1 MAAFEY
7 RALDAKGKT
16 KKGVIEGDNARQVRA
31 RLKEQGLVP
40 VEVSTTSG
48 RKPQRAG
55 GQQTGA
61 SSVGLKRG
69 ISTPDLALIT
79 RQLSTLVQ
87 SGMPLEE
94 CLRAVS
100 EQSEKPRIRN
110 MLLAVR
116 SKVTEGY
123 TLADSLGDYPH
134 IFDEL
139 FRSMV
144 SAGEKSGH
152 LDAVL
157 ERLADYAENRQKMRS
172 KLQQAMIYP
181 VVLVVF
187 AIGIVAFLLAAVVPK
202 IVGQF
207 VQMGQEL
214 PKSTQFLLSSSDF
227 IKNWGLLVLIVVC
240 IAIYVGKWALSKPNL
255 RLKWDRKIISMPLIG
270 KISRGLN
277 TSRFARTLS
286 ICTSSA
292 VPILDG
298 MKVAVDVMSNHYVK
312 QQVLIATDNVR
323 EGASLRRALEQTKL
337 FPPMMLHMIA
347 SGEQSGELESMLT
360 RAADNQDTNFES
372 TVNIALGIFT
382 PALIALMA
390 GLVLFIVMA
399 TMMPILEMNNLMS
412 G

>member
-7 RALDAKGKT
+7 KALNAQGKSQ
-16 KKGVIEGDNARQVRA
+16 KGVLEGDNARQVRS

-40 VEVSTTSG
+40 IDVVPTRAKSSKENVSSAQAAMTF
-48 RKPQRAG
+48 
-55 GQQTGA
+55 
-61 SSVGLKRG
+61 KRG
-69 ISTPDLALIT
+69 LSTPDLALIT

-100 EQSEKPRIRN
+100 EQSEKARIRT

-116 SKVTEGY
+116 AKVVEGH
-123 TLADSLGDYPH
+123 TLADGLADYPH

-144 SAGEKSGH
+144 AAGEKSGH
-152 LDAVL
+152 LDNVL

-172 KLQQAMIYP
+172 KLQQALIYP

-187 AIGIVAFLLAAVVPK
+187 AISIVAFLLASVVPK

-207 VQMGQEL
+207 VQMGQAL
-214 PKSTQFLLSSSDF
+214 PFSTQ
-227 IKNWGLLVLIVVC
+227 VLIAASEFVQNWWMH
-240 IAIYVGKWALSKPNL
+240 IALGIIAFTYLCRFALTKASV
-255 RLKWDRKIISMPLIG
+255 RLSWDRKVIGMPVIG
-270 KISRGLN
+270 KIARGLN
-277 TSRFARTLS
+277 TARFARTLS

-292 VPILDG
+292 IPILEG
-298 MKVAVDVMSNHYVK
+298 MRVAIDVMSNQYVK
-312 QQVLIATDNVR
+312 QQVLHAADRVR
-323 EGASLRRALEQTKL
+323 EGASLRKSLEQTKL

-347 SGEQSGELESMLT
+347 SGEQSGELEGMLT
-360 RAADNQDTNFES
+360 RAADNQDANFES
-372 TVNIALGIFT
+372 MVNISLGIFT
-382 PALIALMA
+382 PIVIALMA

>member
-1 MAAFEY
+1 MAAYEY
-7 RALDAKGKT
+7 KALDAKGKS
-16 KKGVIEGDNARQVRA
+16 KKGVIEGDNARQVRT

-40 VEVSTTSG
+40 VDVKET
-48 RKPQRAG
+48 RQKAK
-55 GQQTGA
+55 QQSKN
-61 SSVGLKRG
+61 SSLFEFKRG
-69 ISTPDLALIT
+69 LSTPDLALIT

-94 CLRAVS
+94 CLKAVS
-100 EQSEKPRIRN
+100 EQSEKPRIRT

-123 TLADSLGDYPH
+123 TLADSLADFPH
-134 IFDEL
+134 VFDEL

-144 SAGEKSGH
+144 AAGEKSGH

-181 VVLVVF
+181 IVLVVF
-187 AIGIVAFLLAAVVPK
+187 AVGIVAFLLAAVVPK

-207 VQMGQEL
+207 IQMGQEL
-214 PKSTQFLLSSSDF
+214 PQSTQILLSASDF
-227 IKNWGLLVLIVVC
+227 IQDWGLVLLLAVVV
-240 IAIYVGKWALSKPNL
+240 VGYLFRFALSKPNL
-255 RLKWDRKIISMPLIG
+255 RMAWDRKVIAMPLIG
-270 KISRGLN
+270 KIARGLN

-292 VPILDG
+292 IPILDG
-298 MKVAVDVMSNHYVK
+298 MRVAVDVMSNHYVK
-312 QQVLIATDNVR
+312 KKVLIATDNVR

-347 SGEQSGELESMLT
+347 SGEQSGELEAMLT
-360 RAADNQDTNFES
+360 RAADTQDSNFES

-382 PALIALMA
+382 PALIAVMA

-399 TMMPILEMNNLMS
+399 TLMPILEMNNLMS
-412 G
+412 S

>member
-7 RALDAKGKT
+7 KALNAKGKT
-16 KKGVIEGDNARQVRA
+16 QKGVIEGDNARQVRA
-31 RLKEQGLVP
+31 RLKEQGLIP
-40 VEVSTTSG
+40 VDVTEARQKASKQSQSTSM
-48 RKPQRAG
+48 
-55 GQQTGA
+55 
-61 SSVGLKRG
+61 SFKRG

-79 RQLSTLVQ
+79 RQLATLVQ

-94 CLRAVS
+94 CLKAVS
-100 EQSEKPRIRN
+100 EQSEKPRIRT

-123 TLADSLGDYPH
+123 TLSDSLADFPH
-134 IFDEL
+134 VFDDL

-152 LDAVL
+152 LDSVL

-187 AIGIVAFLLAAVVPK
+187 AVAIVAFLLAAVVPK

-214 PKSTQFLLSSSDF
+214 PQSTQILLASSEF
-227 IKNWGLLVLIVVC
+227 IQNWGLLLLACIVIVGYLFKFALTKASIRLSWDKKVIHMP
-240 IAIYVGKWALSKPNL
+240 IA
-255 RLKWDRKIISMPLIG
+255 G

-292 VPILDG
+292 IPILDG

-312 QQVLIATDNVR
+312 QQVLLATDNVR
-323 EGASLRRALEQTKL
+323 EGVSLRKSLEQTKL

-360 RAADNQDTNFES
+360 RAADNQDQNFES

>member
-7 RALDAKGKT
+7 KALNAKGKNV
-16 KKGVIEGDNARQVRA
+16 KGVIEGDNARQVRA
-31 RLKEQGLVP
+31 RLKEQGLIP
-40 VEVSTTSG
+40 VDVIETRAKASKQQGTAKSG
-48 RKPQRAG
+48 F
-55 GQQTGA
+55 
-61 SSVGLKRG
+61 KRG

-79 RQLSTLVQ
+79 RQISTLVQ

-94 CLRAVS
+94 CLKAVS
-100 EQSEKPRIRN
+100 EQSEKPRIRT

-123 TLADSLGDYPH
+123 TLADSLADFPH

-139 FRSMV
+139 FRAMV
-144 SAGEKSGH
+144 AAGEKSGH

-172 KLQQAMIYP
+172 KLMQAMIYP
-181 VVLVVF
+181 IVLVVF
-187 AIGIVAFLLAAVVPK
+187 AVGIVAFLLAAVVPK

-214 PKSTQFLLSSSDF
+214 PQSTQFLLASSEF
-227 IKNWGLLVLIVVC
+227 VQNWGLYILAAVLVLSYLI
-240 IAIYVGKWALSKPNL
+240 KFALSKPNI
-255 RLKWDRKIISMPLIG
+255 RLSWDRKVIRMPMIG

-292 VPILDG
+292 IPILEG

-312 QQVLIATDNVR
+312 QQVLSATDNVR
-323 EGASLRRALEQTKL
+323 EGASLRKALDQTKL

-360 RAADNQDTNFES
+360 RAADNQDANFES

-399 TMMPILEMNNLMS
+399 TLMPILEMNNLMS

>member
-31 RLKEQGLVP
+31 RLKEQGLIP
-40 VEVSTTSG
+40 IEVMEGKVKTANSS
-48 RKPQRAG
+48 A
-55 GQQTGA
+55 
-61 SSVGLKRG
+61 SVGFKRG
-69 ISTPDLALIT
+69 IKTVELALIT

-94 CLRAVS
+94 CLKAVS
-100 EQSEKPRIRN
+100 EQAEKPRIRS
-110 MLLAVR
+110 MMATVR

-123 TLADSLGDYPH
+123 PLVESLGQYPH

-139 FRSMV
+139 YCSMV
-144 SAGEKSGH
+144 AAGEKSGH
-152 LDAVL
+152 LDTVL
-157 ERLADYAENRQKMRS
+157 ARLADYVENRQKMHA
-172 KLQQAMIYP
+172 KLLQAMIYP

-187 AIGIVAFLLAAVVPK
+187 AVGVVALLLSSVVPK
-202 IVGQF
+202 IIEPIL
-207 VQMGQEL
+207 QMGQEL
-214 PKSTQFLLSSSDF
+214 PTSTKMLLSASDF
-227 IKNWGLLVLIVVC
+227 VQEWGMVIVVVVVVLFYC
-240 IAIYVGKWALSKPNL
+240 LKLALKKPNF
-255 RLKWDRKIISMPLIG
+255 RLAWDRKILNVPLLG

-277 TSRFARTLS
+277 TARFARTLS

-292 VPILDG
+292 IPILEG
-298 MKVAVDVMSNHYVK
+298 MRVAVDVMSNRYVK
-312 QQVLIATDNVR
+312 QQVLLAADNVR
-323 EGASLRRALEQTKL
+323 EGTSLRKALAQTRL

-360 RAADNQDTNFES
+360 RSADNQEQNFES

-382 PALIALMA
+382 PMLIALMA
-390 GLVLFIVMA
+390 SLVLFIVMA
-399 TMMPILEMNNLMS
+399 ILMPMLEMNNLMS

>member
-7 RALDAKGKT
+7 KALNAKGKAQ
-16 KKGVIEGDNARQVRA
+16 KGVIEGDNARQVRA

-40 VEVSTTSG
+40 VEVVETRQKAQKQAKTSSG
-48 RKPQRAG
+48 F
-55 GQQTGA
+55 TF
-61 SSVGLKRG
+61 KRG
-69 ISTPDLALIT
+69 LSTPELALIT

-100 EQSEKPRIRN
+100 EQSEKPRIRT

-123 TLADSLGDYPH
+123 TLADSLADFPH
-134 IFDEL
+134 VFDEL
-139 FRSMV
+139 FRAMV
-144 SAGEKSGH
+144 AAGERSGH
-152 LDAVL
+152 LDSVL

-172 KLQQAMIYP
+172 KMLQAMIYP
-181 VVLVVF
+181 IVLVVF
-187 AIGIVAFLLAAVVPK
+187 AVGIVAFLLAAVVPK

-214 PKSTQFLLSSSDF
+214 PQSTQILLASSEFLQ
-227 IKNWGLLVLIVVC
+227 NWGLYLLATILV
-240 IAIYVGKWALSKPNL
+240 AIYLAKLALSKASI
-255 RLKWDRKIISMPLIG
+255 RLSWDKKVISMPMFG

-292 VPILDG
+292 IPILDG
-298 MKVAVDVMSNHYVK
+298 MKVAVDVMGNHYVK
-312 QQVLIATDNVR
+312 KQVLLATDNVR

-360 RAADNQDTNFES
+360 RAADNQDASFES

-382 PALIALMA
+382 PMLIALMA

-399 TMMPILEMNNLMS
+399 TLMPILEMNNLVS

>member
-7 RALDAKGKT
+7 KALDAKGKS
-16 KKGVIEGDNARQVRA
+16 KKGSIEADNARQARQ
-31 RLKEQGLVP
+31 RLKEQGLMP
-40 VEVSTTSG
+40 VEMTEAKAKHAKGTQASTSF
-48 RKPQRAG
+48 
-55 GQQTGA
+55 
-61 SSVGLKRG
+61 KRG

-79 RQLSTLVQ
+79 RQISTLVQ

-94 CLRAVS
+94 CLKAVA
-100 EQSEKPRIRN
+100 EQSEKPRIRT

-123 TLADSLGDYPH
+123 SLADSLSDFPH

-139 FRSMV
+139 FRAMV
-144 SAGEKSGH
+144 AAGEKSGH

-172 KLQQAMIYP
+172 KLLQAMIYP
-181 VVLVVF
+181 IVLVVF
-187 AIGIVAFLLAAVVPK
+187 AVTIVSFLLATVVPK
-202 IVGQF
+202 IVEPII
-207 VQMGQEL
+207 QMGQEL
-214 PKSTQFLLSSSDF
+214 PQSTQFLLASSEF
-227 IKNWGLLVLIVVC
+227 IQNWGIQLLLLTIGVIVLVQT
-240 IAIYVGKWALSKPNL
+240 ALKKPGV
-255 RLKWDRKIISMPLIG
+255 RMSWDRKLLSIPLIG
-270 KISRGLN
+270 KIAKGIN

-292 VPILDG
+292 IPILEG
-298 MKVAVDVMSNHYVK
+298 MKVAVDVMSNHHVK
-312 QQVLIATDNVR
+312 QQVLQASDSVR
-323 EGASLRRALEQTKL
+323 EGASLRKALDQTKL

-347 SGEQSGELESMLT
+347 SGEQSGQLDQMLT
-360 RAADNQDTNFES
+360 RAADNQDQSFES

-399 TMMPILEMNNLMS
+399 TLMPMLEMNNLMS

>member
-7 RALDAKGKT
+7 KALDAKGRH
-16 KKGVIEGDNARQVRA
+16 KKGVIEGDNARQVRQ

-40 VEVSTTSG
+40 MEVVETQAKAARTRSKG
-48 RKPQRAG
+48 MG
-55 GQQTGA
+55 F
-61 SSVGLKRG
+61 KRG

-94 CLRAVS
+94 CLRAVA
-100 EQSEKPRIRN
+100 EQSEKPRIRT
-110 MLLAVR
+110 MLVAVR
-116 SKVTEGY
+116 AKVTEGY
-123 TLADSLGDYPH
+123 TLSDSLGDYPH
-134 IFDEL
+134 VFDEL

-144 SAGEKSGH
+144 AAGEKSGH
-152 LDAVL
+152 LDSVL

-187 AIGIVAFLLAAVVPK
+187 AVGIVAFLLAAVVPK

-207 VQMGQEL
+207 VQMGQAL
-214 PKSTQFLLSSSDF
+214 PASTQFLLDASDF
-227 IKNWGLLVLIVVC
+227 LQNWGIWLLIGLMLLIYLVR
-240 IAIYVGKWALSKPNL
+240 WALTKPDI
-255 RLKWDRKIISMPLIG
+255 RLSWDRRIIYLPVIG
-270 KISRGLN
+270 KIARGLN
-277 TSRFARTLS
+277 TARFARTLS

-292 VPILDG
+292 IPILDG
-298 MKVAVDVMSNHYVK
+298 MRVAVDVMTNQFVK
-312 QQVLIATDNVR
+312 QQVLAAAENVR
-323 EGASLRRALEQTKL
+323 EGSSLRKALEQTKL

-347 SGEQSGELESMLT
+347 SGEQSGELEGMLT
-360 RAADNQDTNFES
+360 RAADNQDSSFES

-390 GLVLFIVMA
+390 GMVLFIVMA
-399 TMMPILEMNNLMS
+399 TLMPILEMNNLMS
-412 G
+412 R

>member
-7 RALDAKGKT
+7 KALDARGKS
-16 KKGVIEGDNARQVRA
+16 KKGSIEADNARQA
-31 RLKEQGLVP
+31 RQRIKEQGLMP
-40 VEVSTTSG
+40 VEMIEAKAKTAKGSTPSTSF
-48 RKPQRAG
+48 
-55 GQQTGA
+55 
-61 SSVGLKRG
+61 KRG

-79 RQLSTLVQ
+79 RQISTLVQ

-94 CLRAVS
+94 CLKAVA
-100 EQSEKPRIRN
+100 EQSEKPRVRT

-123 TLADSLGDYPH
+123 SLADSLADYPH

-139 FRSMV
+139 FRAMV
-144 SAGEKSGH
+144 AAGEKSGH

-172 KLQQAMIYP
+172 KLLQAMIYP

-187 AIGIVAFLLAAVVPK
+187 AVTIVSFLLATVVPK
-202 IVGQF
+202 IVEPII
-207 VQMGQEL
+207 QMGQEL
-214 PKSTQFLLSSSDF
+214 PQSTQFLLASSEF
-227 IKNWGLLVLIVVC
+227 IQDWGIQLLLLIIGVIVLI
-240 IAIYVGKWALSKPNL
+240 KTALKRPGV
-255 RLKWDRKIISMPLIG
+255 RLSWDRKLLSIPLIG
-270 KISRGLN
+270 KIAKGIN

-292 VPILDG
+292 IPILEG
-298 MKVAVDVMSNHYVK
+298 MKVAVDVMSNHHVK
-312 QQVLIATDNVR
+312 QQVLQASDSVR
-323 EGASLRRALEQTKL
+323 EGASLRKALDHTKL

-347 SGEQSGELESMLT
+347 SGEQSGQLEQMLT
-360 RAADNQDTNFES
+360 RAADNQDQSFES

-390 GLVLFIVMA
+390 GLGLFIVMA
-399 TMMPILEMNNLMS
+399 TFMPMLEMNNLMS

>member
-7 RALDAKGKT
+7 KALDAKGKQ
-16 KKGVIEGDNARQVRA
+16 KKGVIEGDNARQVRQ
-31 RLKEQGLVP
+31 RLKEQGLIP
-40 VEVSTTSG
+40 VEVLGTKAKAAKQEQSPFSM
-48 RKPQRAG
+48 
-55 GQQTGA
+55 
-61 SSVGLKRG
+61 KRG

-94 CLRAVS
+94 CLKAVS

-110 MLLAVR
+110 MLAAVR

-123 TLADSLGDYPH
+123 TLSDSLGDYPH

-144 SAGEKSGH
+144 AAGEKSGH
-152 LDAVL
+152 LDSVL

-172 KLQQAMIYP
+172 KLMQAMIYP
-181 VVLVVF
+181 IVLVVF
-187 AIGIVAFLLAAVVPK
+187 AVGIVAFLLAAVVPK
-202 IVGQF
+202 IIGQF

-227 IKNWGLLVLIVVC
+227 IQHWGIQLLVLT
-240 IAIYVGKWALSKPNL
+240 IALVFLAKWLLSKPNL
-255 RLKWDRKIISMPLIG
+255 RLKWDRKVIYMPMIG

-292 VPILDG
+292 IPILEG
-298 MKVAVDVMSNHYVK
+298 MKVAVDVMANQYVK
-312 QQVLIATDNVR
+312 QQVTMAADNVR
-323 EGASLRRALEQTKL
+323 EGASLRKALDQTKL

-360 RAADNQDTNFES
+360 RAADNQDANFES
-372 TVNIALGIFT
+372 TINIALGIFT

-399 TMMPILEMNNLMS
+399 TLMPILEMNNLMS
-412 G
+412 R